1 MTLMKNIFSLP
12 INPKLNAEFVE
23 STFIP
28 FLKQNK
34 DLIYDLY
41 FTCRIEPFGQDA
53 MGDVFVKDPTRG
65 TTMNALWIS
74 EQTGIPLSATFNNM
88 WVRPDQKNLDLW
100 IENFRP
106 LYDKGIRIVT
116 LPHTTWVS
124 TGQIQ
129 KEFPELYIK
138 NTILRE
144 VTRPNEVVAA
154 AKAGFHYVN
163 LDRDLMRDR
172 EQLKRIIDAKEYC
185 ASIGK
190 PVKLSL
196 LANEN
201 CWGGCPIM
209 PEHYQFNCTRKGD
222 IPQYFNDPI
231 SRVSCSSWDLKDSSS
246 ALKAANIPPWRK
258 DWQEFLD
265 LGIDVFKM
273 HGRETVLRLKESMD
287 IIDSWREEKEILFPQ
302 LNPYMEDLDMKD
314 RPIDIWRDK
323 IKTCKFDCWDC
334 NYCESV
340 VDAHLKKQDREL
352 HPYIQR
358 CLDSIDKATKKESN
372 FDHDIEGLSS
382 DTVRHFLNNI
392 CSYDDTKYLEVGVYN
407 GSTFC
412 SAIQGNDITAYAADH
427 WQDKNIKP
435 VRDDIE
441 WTSQE
446 GSVEKFVENVK
457 STWTDNS
464 KIAILNG
471 DIRGVE
477 KSNINHK
484 INTVFYDADHDSLV
498 QTECLSNIINF
509 VDDEFILIMDDAN
522 FDGVIESTKDFISS
536 NKFEILYERIIL
548 TEKIEDSTSWWNGI
562 AIFVLKNNGSI

>member
-1 MTLMKNIFSLP
+1 MKLMRSIFSLP
-12 INPKLNAEFVE
+12 INPKSDWKFTQNH
-23 STFIP
+23 FIP
-28 FLKQNK
+28 FLKKNK

-53 MGDVFVKDPTRG
+53 MGDVFVKDPVRG
-65 TTMNALWIS
+65 TTINALWIA

-100 IENFRP
+100 IENFKP
-106 LYDKGIRIVT
+106 LYEKGIRIVT

-154 AKAGFHYVN
+154 AQAGFNYVN

-172 EQLKRIIDAKEYC
+172 EQLERIMDAKEYC

-196 LANEN
+196 LANEG

-209 PEHYQFNCTRKGD
+209 PEHYQFNCTRTGD
-222 IPQYFNDPI
+222 GPQYFNDAI
-231 SRVSCSSWDLKDSSS
+231 SRVSCSTWQYEDAAVS
-246 ALKAANIPPWRK
+246 LKAANIPPWRE

-273 HGRETVLRLKESMD
+273 HGRESMMRLKESMD
-287 IIDSWREEKEILFPQ
+287 IIERWDREEELLFPQ
-302 LNPYMEDLDMKD
+302 LDPYMEDLDMKD

-358 CLDSIDKATKKESN
+358 CLDSIDKATKKESK
-372 FDHDIEGLSS
+372 FHHDIEGLSS

-412 SAIQGNDITAYAADH
+412 AAIQGNDITAYAADH
-427 WQDKNIKP
+427 WEDKNIRP

-441 WTSQE
+441 WSGEE
-446 GSVEKFVENVK
+446 GSIETFINNVK
-457 STWTDNS
+457 TTWTDNS
-464 KIAILNG
+464 NIAILNG
-471 DIRGVE
+471 DIRVATE
-477 KSNINHK
+477 ENLDKK
-484 INTVFYDADHDSLV
+484 VNTIFYNADHDGSV
-498 QTECLSNIINF
+498 QKSCLNHILNYTE
-509 VDDEFILIMDDAN
+509 DEFILIVDDAN
-522 FDGVIESTKDFISS
+522 FKDVVESAKEFASE
-536 NKFEILYERIIL
+536 NKLDILYERIIL
-548 TEKIEDSTSWWNGI
+548 TDELEDSNSWWNGI
-562 AIFVLKNNGSI
+562 VIFVLKK

>member
-1 MTLMKNIFSLP
+1 MKLMRSIFSLP
-12 INPKLNAEFVE
+12 INPKSDWKFTQNY
-23 STFIP
+23 FIP
-28 FLKQNK
+28 FLKKNK

-53 MGDVFVKDPTRG
+53 MGDIFVKDPVRG
-65 TTMNALWIS
+65 TTINALWIS

-88 WVRPDQKNLDLW
+88 WVRPDQKNLNLW
-100 IENFRP
+100 IENFKP

-144 VTRPNEVVAA
+144 ITRPNEVVAA
-154 AKAGFHYVN
+154 AKAGFNYVN

-172 EQLKRIIDAKEYC
+172 EQLERIMDAKEYC

-196 LANEN
+196 LANEG

-209 PEHYQFNCTRKGD
+209 PEHYQFNATRCGD
-222 IPQYFNDPI
+222 GPQYFNDAI
-231 SRVSCSSWDLKDSSS
+231 SRVSCSTWQYEDAAVS
-246 ALKAANIPPWRK
+246 LKAANIPPWRE

-273 HGRETVLRLKESMD
+273 HGRESMMRLRESMD
-287 IIDSWREEKEILFPQ
+287 IIERWNKEEQLLFPQ
-302 LNPYMEDLDMKD
+302 LDPYMKDLDMKD

-340 VDAHLKKQDREL
+340 IDAHLKKQDRNL

-358 CLDSIDKATKKESN
+358 CLDSIDKATKNESKFN
-372 FDHDIEGLSS
+372 HDIEGLSS
-382 DTVRHFLNNI
+382 NTVRHFLNNI

-412 SAIQGNDITAYAADH
+412 AAIQGNDVTAYAADH
-427 WQDKNIKP
+427 WNDKNIRP

-441 WTSQE
+441 WTGQE
-446 GSVEKFVENVK
+446 GSIDTFIENVK
-457 STWTDNS
+457 TTWTDNS
-464 KIAILNG
+464 NIAILNG
-471 DIRGVE
+471 DIRVSTE
-477 KSNINHK
+477 ENLDKK
-484 INTVFYDADHDSLV
+484 VNTIFYDADHDGSV
-498 QTECLSNIINF
+498 QKSCLNHILNYTE
-509 VDDEFILIMDDAN
+509 DEFILIVDDAN
-522 FDGVIESTKDFISS
+522 FKDVVESAKEFVSE
-536 NKFEILYERIIL
+536 NKLDILYERIIL
-548 TEKIEDSTSWWNGI
+548 TDELEDSNSWWNGI
-562 AIFVLKNNGSI
+562 VIFVLKK

>member
-1 MTLMKNIFSLP
+1 MRNIFSLP
-12 INPKLNAEFVE
+12 INPKADWKFTQDN
-23 STFIP
+23 FIP
-28 FLKQNK
+28 FLKENK
-34 DLIYDLY
+34 HLIYDLY

-53 MGDVFVKDPTRG
+53 MGDIFVKDPTRG
-65 TTMNALWIS
+65 TTINALWIS

-88 WVRPDQKNLDLW
+88 WVRPDQKNLELW
-100 IENFRP
+100 IENFKP

-172 EQLKRIIDAKEYC
+172 DQLERIMDAKEYC

-196 LANEN
+196 LANEG

-209 PEHYQFNCTRKGD
+209 PEHYQFNCTRTGD
-222 IPQYFNDPI
+222 GPQYFNDSI
-231 SRVSCSSWDLKDSSS
+231 SRVSCSTWQYEDAAVS
-246 ALKAANIPPWRK
+246 LKAANIPPWK
-258 DWQEFLD
+258 EDWQEFLD

-273 HGRETVLRLKESMD
+273 HGRESMMRLKESMD
-287 IIDSWREEKEILFPQ
+287 IIERWEREEELLFPQ
-302 LNPYMEDLDMKD
+302 LEPYMEDLEMKD

-323 IKTCKFDCWDC
+323 IKTCKFDCWNC

-340 VDAHLKKQDREL
+340 VDAHLKKQERKT
-352 HPYIQR
+352 HPYINR
-358 CLDSIDKATKKESN
+358 CLESIDAAIKNESKYS
-372 FDHDIEGLSS
+372 HKIEGLSS

-392 CSYDDTKYLEVGVYN
+392 CSHEDVKYLEVGVYN

-412 SAIQGNDITAYAADH
+412 AAIQGNDITAYAADH

-441 WTSQE
+441 WTGQE
-446 GSVEKFVENVK
+446 GSIDIFIDNVK
-457 STWTDNS
+457 SNWTDNS
-464 KIAILNG
+464 NVAILNG
-471 DIRGVE
+471 DIRTATRENLDQKV
-477 KSNINHK
+477 
-484 INTVFYDADHDSLV
+484 NTIFYDADHDGAV
-498 QTECLSNIINF
+498 QKSCLNHILKYTE
-509 VDDEFILIMDDAN
+509 DEFILIIDDAN
-522 FDGVIESTKDFISS
+522 FKYVVESAKEFVSE
-536 NKFEILYERIIL
+536 NKLEILYERIIL
-548 TEKIEDSTSWWNGI
+548 TDELEDSNSWWNGVV
-562 AIFVLKNNGSI
+562 IFVLKK

>member
-1 MTLMKNIFSLP
+1 MKLMRNIFSLP
-12 INPKLNAEFVE
+12 INPKADWKF
-23 STFIP
+23 TQDHFIP
-28 FLKQNK
+28 FLKKNK

-53 MGDVFVKDPTRG
+53 MGDIFVKDPVRG
-65 TTMNALWIS
+65 TTINALWIA

-154 AKAGFHYVN
+154 AQAGFNYVN

-172 EQLKRIIDAKEYC
+172 EQLERIMDAKEYC

-196 LANEN
+196 LANEG

-209 PEHYQFNCTRKGD
+209 PEHYQFNCTRTGD
-222 IPQYFNDPI
+222 GPQYFNDAI
-231 SRVSCSSWDLKDSSS
+231 SRVSCSTWQYQDAAVS
-246 ALKAANIPPWRK
+246 LKAANIPPWRE

-273 HGRETVLRLKESMD
+273 HGRESMMRLKESMD
-287 IIDSWREEKEILFPQ
+287 IIERWDREEELLFPQ
-302 LNPYMEDLDMKD
+302 LDPYMEDLDMKD

-334 NYCESV
+334 NYCETV

-358 CLDSIDKATKKESN
+358 CLDSVDKATKKESK
-372 FDHDIEGLSS
+372 FHHDIEGLSS

-412 SAIQGNDITAYAADH
+412 AAIQGNDITAYAADH
-427 WQDKNIKP
+427 WEDKNIRP

-441 WTSQE
+441 WSGEE
-446 GSVEKFVENVK
+446 GSIEKFIENVK
-457 STWTDNS
+457 TTWTDNS
-464 KIAILNG
+464 NIAILNG
-471 DIRGVE
+471 DIRIATEENLDKKV
-477 KSNINHK
+477 
-484 INTVFYDADHDSLV
+484 NTIFYDADHDGSV
-498 QTECLSNIINF
+498 QKSCLNHILNYTE
-509 VDDEFILIMDDAN
+509 DEFILIVDDAN
-522 FDGVIESTKDFISS
+522 FKDVVESAKEFASE
-536 NKFEILYERIIL
+536 NKLDILYERIIL
-548 TEKIEDSTSWWNGI
+548 TDELEDSNSWWNGI
-562 AIFVLKNNGSI
+562 VIFVLKK